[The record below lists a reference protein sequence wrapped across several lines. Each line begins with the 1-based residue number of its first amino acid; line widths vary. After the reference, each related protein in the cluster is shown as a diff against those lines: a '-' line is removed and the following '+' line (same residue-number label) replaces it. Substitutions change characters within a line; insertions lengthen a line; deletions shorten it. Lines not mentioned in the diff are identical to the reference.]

1 MLASGAKGV
10 YGQVVLNHESVY
22 YSKRGGSL
30 LLTLRILYDA
40 HSKPYQRWYYSRSMT
55 LLALGINHK
64 TAPVSLRERV
74 TFSPDTLD
82 QALESLLSQ
91 PMVQGGVVL
100 STCNRTELYLS
111 VEEQDNLHDK
121 LVRWLC
127 DYHKLDEAEVRNSLY
142 WHHDND
148 AVSHLMRVASGLDS
162 LVLGEPQIL
171 GQVKKAFA
179 DSGRGHANASELERM
194 FQKSFS
200 VAKRV
205 RTETD
210 IGASAVSVAFA
221 ACTLARQIFESLSTV
236 TVMLVGAGETIELAA
251 RHLREHHVQKMIIA
265 NRTRERAQRLADEV
279 GAEVIGLGEIDE
291 RLRDADIIISSTAS
305 PLPIIGKGMMERA
318 LKARRNQP
326 MLLVDI
332 AVPRDVEP
340 EVGKLANA
348 YLYSVDD
355 LQSIIQHNMAQRKA
369 AAVQAE
375 SIVEQEAHEFMAWLR
390 AQSVSETI
398 REYRAQAEQ
407 VREELTSKALAA
419 LRAGGDAEAIMQ
431 DLARRLT
438 NRLIHTPTKSLQQ
451 AARDGDDERLHILRN
466 SLGLE

>member
-1 MLASGAKGV
+1 
-10 YGQVVLNHESVY
+10 
-22 YSKRGGSL
+22 
-30 LLTLRILYDA
+30 
-40 HSKPYQRWYYSRSMT
+40 MT

-64 TAPVSLRERV
+64 TAPVALRERV
-74 TFSPDTLD
+74 AFGPDVLE
-82 QALESLLSQ
+82 QALDLLLSQ
-91 PMVQGGVVL
+91 PMVQSGVVL

-111 VEEQDNLHDK
+111 VEQQADLQER

-127 DYHKLDEAEVRNSLY
+127 DYHHLNEEDVRQSLY
-142 WHHDND
+142 WHQDNA

-179 DSGRGHANASELERM
+179 DSQRGHALSSELERM
-194 FQKSFS
+194 FQKTFS

-205 RTETD
+205 RTETE

-236 TVMLVGAGETIELAA
+236 NVLLVGAGETIELVT
-251 RHLREHHVQKMIIA
+251 RHLREHKVQKLIVA
-265 NRTRERAQRLADEV
+265 NRTRERAERLAEEV
-279 GAEVIGLGEIDE
+279 DAEVIGL
-291 RLRDADIIISSTAS
+291 ADIDARLAEADIVISSTAS

-318 LKARRNQP
+318 LKARRNKP
-326 MLLVDI
+326 VLLVDI

-340 EVGKLANA
+340 EVGKLPNA

-355 LQSIIQHNMAQRKA
+355 LQAIIDQNMAQRKA

-375 SIVEQEAHEFMAWLR
+375 SIVVQESGEFMSWLR
-390 AQSVSETI
+390 AQSAVETI
-398 REYRAQAEQ
+398 REYRSQAES
-407 VREELTSKALAA
+407 VRADLESRALAA
-419 LRAGGDAEAIMQ
+419 LQQGANPQKVLQE
-431 DLARRLT
+431 LAHKLT
-438 NRLIHTPTKSLQQ
+438 NRLIHAPTKSLQQ
-451 AARDGDDERLHILRN
+451 AARDGDTERLQLLRD

>member
-1 MLASGAKGV
+1 
-10 YGQVVLNHESVY
+10 
-22 YSKRGGSL
+22 
-30 LLTLRILYDA
+30 
-40 HSKPYQRWYYSRSMT
+40 MT

-64 TAPVSLRERV
+64 TAPVALRERV
-74 TFSPDTLD
+74 AFTPDTLEL
-82 QALESLLSQ
+82 ALNSLLSQ
-91 PMVQGGVVL
+91 PMVQSGVVL

-111 VEEQDNLHDK
+111 VEQQADLQEK

-127 DYHKLDEAEVRNSLY
+127 DYHDLREEDVRNSLY
-142 WHHDND
+142 WHQDNA

-171 GQVKKAFA
+171 GQVKKAFV
-179 DSGRGHANASELERM
+179 DSSRDHALSSELERM
-194 FQKSFS
+194 FQKTFS

-205 RTETD
+205 RTETE

-221 ACTLARQIFESLSTV
+221 ACSLARQIFESLSTV
-236 TVMLVGAGETIELAA
+236 NVLLVGAGETIELVA
-251 RHLREHHVQKMIIA
+251 RHLREHSVKKLMIA
-265 NRTRERAQRLADEV
+265 NRTRERAQLLADEI
-279 GAEVIGLGEIDE
+279 GAEVIGLGDIET
-291 RLRDADIIISSTAS
+291 RLADADIIISSTAS
-305 PLPIIGKGMMERA
+305 PLPIIGKGMVERA

-355 LQSIIQHNMAQRKA
+355 LQAIIEQNMAQRKA

-375 SIVEQEAHEFMAWLR
+375 SIVVQESGEFMAWLR
-390 AQSVSETI
+390 AQSAVETI
-398 REYRAQAEQ
+398 REYRSQADQ
-407 VREELTSKALAA
+407 VRAELQERALAA
-419 LRAGGDAEAIMQ
+419 LQQGADAEKVLQ
-431 DLARRLT
+431 ELAHKLT
-438 NRLIHTPTKSLQQ
+438 NRLIHAPTKSLQQ
-451 AARDGDDERLHILRN
+451 AARDGDSERLQILRD

>member
-1 MLASGAKGV
+1 
-10 YGQVVLNHESVY
+10 
-22 YSKRGGSL
+22 
-30 LLTLRILYDA
+30 
-40 HSKPYQRWYYSRSMT
+40 MT

-64 TAPVSLRERV
+64 TAPVALRERV
-74 TFSPDTLD
+74 AFTPDTLE
-82 QALESLLSQ
+82 QALNSLLSQ
-91 PMVQGGVVL
+91 PMVQSGVVL

-111 VEEQDNLHDK
+111 VEQQADLQEK
-121 LVRWLC
+121 LVEWLC
-127 DYHKLDEAEVRNSLY
+127 KYHDLREEDVRNSLY
-142 WHHDND
+142 WHHDNA

-171 GQVKKAFA
+171 GQVKKAHA
-179 DSGRGHANASELERM
+179 DSTRDHALSSELERM
-194 FQKSFS
+194 FQKTFS

-221 ACTLARQIFESLSTV
+221 ACSLARQIFESLSTV
-236 TVMLVGAGETIELAA
+236 NVLLVGAGETIELVA
-251 RHLREHHVQKMIIA
+251 RHLREHHVQKLMIA
-265 NRTRERAQRLADEV
+265 NRTRERAQLLADEV
-279 GAEVIGLGEIDE
+279 GAEVIGLGDIET
-291 RLRDADIIISSTAS
+291 RLADADIIISSTAS
-305 PLPIIGKGMMERA
+305 PLPIIGKGMVERA

-355 LQSIIQHNMAQRKA
+355 LQAIIEQNMAQRKA

-375 SIVEQEAHEFMAWLR
+375 SIVVQESGEFMAWLR
-390 AQSVSETI
+390 AQSAVNTI
-398 REYRAQAEQ
+398 REYRTQADD
-407 VREELTSKALAA
+407 VRMELQERALLA
-419 LRAGGDAEAIMQ
+419 LRQGADAEKVLQ
-431 DLARRLT
+431 ELAHKLT
-438 NRLIHTPTKSLQQ
+438 NRLIHAPTKSLQQ
-451 AARDGDDERLHILRN
+451 AARDGDSERLQILRD

>member
-1 MLASGAKGV
+1 
-10 YGQVVLNHESVY
+10 
-22 YSKRGGSL
+22 
-30 LLTLRILYDA
+30 
-40 HSKPYQRWYYSRSMT
+40 MT

-82 QALESLLSQ
+82 QALNSLLEQ

-100 STCNRTELYLS
+100 STCTRTELYLS
-111 VEEQDNLHDK
+111 VEEQEDLHEQ

-127 DYHKLDEAEVRNSLY
+127 NYHNLNEEEVRKSLY

-148 AVSHLMRVASGLDS
+148 AVTHLMRVASGLDS

-179 DSGRGHANASELERM
+179 DSQKGHSLSSELERM

-205 RTETD
+205 RTETE

-236 TVMLVGAGETIELAA
+236 TVLLVGAGETIELAA
-251 RHLREHHVQKMIIA
+251 RHLREHNVQKMIIA
-265 NRTRERAQRLADEV
+265 NRTRERAQVLADEV
-279 GAEVIGLGEIDE
+279 GAEVISLSDIDS
-291 RLRDADIIISSTAS
+291 RLQEADIIISSTAS
-305 PLPIIGKGMMERA
+305 PLPIIGKGMVERA

-326 MLLVDI
+326 LLLVDI

-355 LQSIIQHNMAQRKA
+355 LQAIIQSNLAQRKA
-369 AAVQAE
+369 AAVEAE
-375 SIVEQEAHEFMAWLR
+375 TIVAQESGEFMAWLR
-390 AQSVSETI
+390 AQSATETI
-398 REYRAQAEQ
+398 REYRTQAEQ
-407 VREELTSKALAA
+407 VRDDLAA
-419 LRAGGDAEAIMQ
+419 KAIAALQQGADAETVLQ
-431 DLARRLT
+431 DLAWKLT
-438 NRLIHTPTKSLQQ
+438 NRLIHAPTKSLTQ
-451 AARDGDDERLHILRN
+451 AARDGDDERLQILRN
-466 SLGLE
+466 SLGLD

>member
-1 MLASGAKGV
+1 
-10 YGQVVLNHESVY
+10 
-22 YSKRGGSL
+22 
-30 LLTLRILYDA
+30 
-40 HSKPYQRWYYSRSMT
+40 MT

-64 TAPVSLRERV
+64 TAPVALRERV
-74 TFSPDTLD
+74 TFSPDTLE
-82 QALESLLSQ
+82 QALNSLLAQ
-91 PMVQGGVVL
+91 PLVQGGVVL

-111 VEEQDNLHDK
+111 VEQQENLQEQ
-121 LVRWLC
+121 LVTWLC
-127 DYHKLDEAEVRNSLY
+127 DYHKLSVDEVRKSLY

-179 DSGRGHANASELERM
+179 DSQRGHSLSSELERM

-205 RTETD
+205 RTETE

-236 TVMLVGAGETIELAA
+236 SVLLVGAGETIELAA
-251 RHLREHHVQKMIIA
+251 RHLHQHKVKKLMIA
-265 NRTRERAQRLADEV
+265 NRTRERAQVLADEV
-279 GAEVIGLGEIDE
+279 GAEVISLPDIDS
-291 RLRDADIIISSTAS
+291 RLAEADIIISSTAS
-305 PLPIIGKGMMERA
+305 PLPIIGKGMVERA
-318 LKARRNQP
+318 LKQRRNQP

-332 AVPRDVEP
+332 AVPRDVES
-340 EVGKLANA
+340 EVGKLPNA

-355 LQSIIQHNMAQRKA
+355 LQAIIESNMAQRQA

-375 SIVEQEAHEFMAWLR
+375 TIVVQESSEFMSWLR
-390 AQSVSETI
+390 AQSAVETI
-398 REYRAQAEQ
+398 RDYRSQAEQ
-407 VREELTSKALAA
+407 VRAELEARAIAA
-419 LRAGGDAEAIMQ
+419 LQQGGNAEDVLR
-431 DLARRLT
+431 DLAHKLT
-438 NRLIHTPTKSLQQ
+438 NRLIHAPTKSLQQ
-451 AARDGDDERLHILRN
+451 AARDGDGERLQILRD